1 MDAHV
6 FRRITAELAP
16 LITGA
21 RLHKIYSLAPKTL
34 LFIFTPKNDAA
45 SRKLH
50 LIFQHGRDRPALF
63 PLSEKP
69 QAPERPSAEAMRL
82 RKYFQGKH
90 VRHVYDRWDR
100 RTLTLDF
107 SSPAGGGPLFLV
119 LNLAPDHGHPA
130 VILQH
135 GPGPD
140 VDAAPAWPAPA
151 DLPEILN
158 NDAVWRNFPVLTP
171 LLRKTLALLSPPDQ
185 AALLADLRAGNG
197 DIFMYEKAR
206 EVAPTGC
213 GQPRSGASENHAFR
227 AARPECRTGGAAEG
241 YMITDRELSAWP
253 LPESLRRGRVER
265 VFPFG
270 PSAALAAAE
279 CCYAQQAMDSINLT
293 ARAALHHE
301 MARARKSNARLAVRL
316 DEEERKLHAWCAKK
330 EEALLLQAHLH
341 AFAKDFKAAAVT
353 LDGPDG
359 PVRIELDPLLGLSE
373 NMSRF
378 FHLAAKGRR
387 GLAHLARRREELA
400 SRVREFESNL
410 HGLGADF
417 APAGER
423 RLAAAPPPRAA
434 KNKGGSPGAP
444 REDTPSRYKD
454 IACFKSSAGFMILRG
469 RNAAGNQALLKV
481 ASGHDFWLHAKD
493 GPSAHT
499 VLRRA
504 HALVEVPEESL
515 LEAAALTALKSDWKN
530 DSRAEITLALVRD
543 VRPFKGG
550 APGQVLVDKVLRTL
564 IVRPDPDLEIRLSV

>member
-6 FRRITAELAP
+6 FRRIAAELAP

-21 RLHKIYSLAPKTL
+21 RLYKIYSLAPETL
-34 LFIFTPKNDAA
+34 LFIFTLKNSAA
-45 SRKLH
+45 SRKFH

-63 PLSEKP
+63 PVPEKP
-69 QAPERPSAEAMRL
+69 QAPEHPSSEAMRL

-90 VRHVYDRWDR
+90 VRQVYDHWDQ

-107 SSPAGGGPLFLV
+107 SSPAGDGPLLLS
-119 LNLAPDHGHPA
+119 LNLAPARGHPA
-130 VILQH
+130 VILQR

-140 VDAAPAWPAPA
+140 FGDAPAWPTPA
-151 DLPEILN
+151 GWPEIL
-158 NDAVWRNFPVLTP
+158 DSAAAWRDFPVLTP

-197 DIFMYEKAR
+197 DIFVYEEA
-206 EVAPTGC
+206 TGC
-213 GQPRSGASENHAFR
+213 EEPRSGASENHAFR
-227 AARPECRTGGAAEG
+227 AASPESRTGRAAEG

-253 LPESLRRGRVER
+253 LPEPLRRGRAER

-270 PSAALAAAE
+270 PNAALAAAE
-279 CCYAQQAMDSINLT
+279 CCYAQQAMDSINLA
-293 ARAALHHE
+293 ARAAWHHD
-301 MARARKSNARLAVRL
+301 MARARKSNARLAARL
-316 DEEERKLHAWCAKK
+316 DEEERKVRAWCAKK

-341 AFAKDFKAAAVT
+341 AFVKDFKAAAVT

-387 GLAHLARRREELA
+387 GLAHLARRRQELA
-400 SRVREFESNL
+400 SRVQEFESSL

-417 APAGER
+417 VPAEGR
-423 RLAAAPPPRAA
+423 PLAAVAQPPRTA
-434 KNKGGSPGAP
+434 KNKGRSPAAP
-444 REDTPSRYKD
+444 HEEPPSRYKD

-481 ASGHDFWLHAKD
+481 TSGHDFWLHAKD

-504 HALVEVPEESL
+504 HALVKVPEESL

-543 VRPFKGG
+543 VRPLKGG

-564 IVRPDPDLEIRLSV
+564 IVRPDPYLETLLSV

>member
-6 FRRITAELAP
+6 FRRIAAELAP

-21 RLHKIYSLAPKTL
+21 RLHKIYSLAPETL
-34 LFIFTPKNDAA
+34 LFIFTLKNSAA
-45 SRKLH
+45 SRKFH
-50 LIFQHGRDRPALF
+50 LIFQHGRSRPALF
-63 PLSEKP
+63 PVPEKP
-69 QAPERPSAEAMRL
+69 QAPEHPSAEAMRL

-90 VRHVYDRWDR
+90 VRQVYDHWDQ
-100 RTLTLDF
+100 RTLALDF
-107 SSPAGGGPLFLV
+107 SSPAGDGPLLLS
-119 LNLAPDHGHPA
+119 LNLAPARGHPA
-130 VILQH
+130 VILQR
-135 GPGPD
+135 GPEPNFG
-140 VDAAPAWPAPA
+140 AAPIWPTPA
-151 DLPEILN
+151 GLPEIL
-158 NDAVWRNFPVLTP
+158 DSAAAWRDFPVLTP
-171 LLRKTLALLSPPDQ
+171 PLRKTLALLSPPDQ

-197 DIFMYEKAR
+197 DIFMYE
-206 EVAPTGC
+206 
-213 GQPRSGASENHAFR
+213 
-227 AARPECRTGGAAEG
+227 
-241 YMITDRELSAWP
+241 RELSAWP
-253 LPESLRRGRVER
+253 LPEPLRRGRAER

-270 PSAALAAAE
+270 PNAALAAAE

-293 ARAALHHE
+293 ARAAWHHD
-301 MARARKSNARLAVRL
+301 MARARKSNARLAARL
-316 DEEERKLHAWCAKK
+316 DEEERKVRAWCTKK

-387 GLAHLARRREELA
+387 GLAHLARRRQELA
-400 SRVREFESNL
+400 NHVQEFESNL
-410 HGLGADF
+410 HGFGADF
-417 APAGER
+417 APAGGR
-423 RLAAAPPPRAA
+423 PLAAVAQPPRAA
-434 KNKGGSPGAP
+434 KNKGRSPASP
-444 REDTPSRYKD
+444 HEEPPSRYKD

-481 ASGHDFWLHAKD
+481 TSGHDFWLHAKD

-543 VRPFKGG
+543 VRPLKGG

-564 IVRPDPDLEIRLSV
+564 IVRPDPNLETLLSV